1 MLTDDTEYLGC
12 SEAAFEWA
20 DSYDSKDWERLRKC
34 IAPTLRVCPTPSET
48 ALNPRTN
55 PPPQIDYRSFLN
67 KLWEAM
73 PADEFVAMASD
84 KLVLG
89 NPLLR
94 TQHFIGGASK
104 WEKVSDDEI
113 IGYHQLRVPHQV
125 YTDET
130 LKTVK
135 VKGHAHSHNTHFYKK
150 IDGVWKFAGL
160 NPNIRWSEYDFDD
173 VFASGRENY
182 GEA

>member
-1 MLTDDTEYLGC
+1 MAVLIEDAEVDRVIRELASRTGETITQAMKV
-12 SEAAFEWA
+12 AAE
-20 DSYDSKDWERLRKC
+20 ERLARLAA
-34 IAPTLRVCPTPSET
+34 APTPRSGSVDRQRLDRIIAEFRAHSIHD
-48 ALNPRTN
+48 PRT
-55 PPPQIDYRSFLN
+55 
-67 KLWEAM
+67 
-73 PADEFVAMASD
+73 
-84 KLVLG
+84 
-89 NPLLR
+89 
-94 TQHFIGGASK
+94 
-104 WEKVSDDEI
+104 DDEI

-173 VFASGRENY
+173 VFATGREKL
-182 GEA
+182 GDEK